1 MVVLCNLHTG
11 GSAASIIMTPVATYA
26 AAVSPVLTTL
36 VASIRVG
43 AVPGVCQSLILVKK
57 LDQAADCEKLHFLT
71 CDCHTFKSSG
81 KVNRECSFNNLAR

>member
-43 AVPGVCQSLILVKK
+43 AGRVSIFDFSQ
-57 LDQAADCEKLHFLT
+57 
-71 CDCHTFKSSG
+71 
-81 KVNRECSFNNLAR
+81 KVGPSRRLRKASFFDL